1 MKNKKNKSIK
11 SPSNKLNKSF
21 SLNPK
26 YISIKEDK
34 KSTSNKNNLNYY
46 GKKQKSRQTN
56 SLEELTKKFM
66 KCVFELKNDTINLN
80 TVWKKIKVKK
90 RRIYDITNVLEGK

>member
-34 KSTSNKNNLNYY
+34 KSASNKNNLNYY
-46 GKKQKSRQTN
+46 SKKQKSRQTK
-56 SLEELTKKFM
+56 SLEELSKKFI
-66 KCVFELKNDTINLN
+66 KCVFEFTRDTINMN
-80 TVWKKIKVKK
+80 EVKEKIKVTK